1 MVPPR
6 RQSPPP
12 TISKVRKPSNQNTAE
27 PASNPACACC
37 VQGTWTAHAG
47 LLGCGSRGAAD
58 SASAMVGG
66 EGGGVQSRIL
76 GLSWGLIDHRSTHS
90 KGSRKPLICAHVQ
103 RDGGGVNEQTQTGA
117 RGVGRGKS
125 HIPRV
130 STSDRGRA
138 LQLKCT

>member
-6 RQSPPP
+6 RQFPPP
-12 TISKVRKPSNQNTAE
+12 TISNVRKPSKLNTAE

-47 LLGCGSRGAAD
+47 PLGCGKGERLTVLAQWW
-58 SASAMVGG
+58 GG
-66 EGGGVQSRIL
+66 RGGGVQSRIL
-76 GLSWGLIDHRSTHS
+76 GLSWGLIDHRPTHS
-90 KGSRKPLICAHVQ
+90 KGDRKPLTCAHVQ

-138 LQLKCT
+138 LQVKCT